1 MYSRPRN
8 VLTVSIAAALVTLP
22 AWLPQASQYTRSFPI
37 TSCTFATTGK
47 TPYWVLE
54 PGYTLELQGKDT
66 HLIITVLD
74 KTETVGGIATRV
86 VEERETEK
94 GALVEVSRN
103 YFAICKEN
111 SSVFYFGED
120 VDIYKN
126 GKITGH
132 EGAWRHGTGGATAGL
147 MMPGIALL
155 GARYHQEVAPGV
167 AMDRAEITGVGET
180 LQTPYGAIQGVV
192 VTRESSPLEPGA
204 TEIKAYAPGIG
215 IVRDADLL
223 LVSMKRR

>member
-1 MYSRPRN
+1 MNKTALS
-8 VLTVSIAAALVTLP
+8 VSVVALVTLP
-22 AWLPQASQYTRSFPI
+22 AWLPQGPQYTRHFPI
-37 TSCTFATTGK
+37 ATCTFTATGR

-54 PGYTLELQGKDT
+54 PGHTLELQGKDT
-66 HLIITVLD
+66 HLTITVLD
-74 KTETVGGIATRV
+74 ATETVGGITARV

-111 SSVFYFGED
+111 NSVFYFGED

-126 GKITGH
+126 GKITSH

-147 MMPGIALL
+147 MMPGLPLL
-155 GARYHQEVAPGV
+155 GARYQQEVARGV
-167 AMDRAEITGVGET
+167 AMDRAEITGVGEK
-180 LQTPYGAIQGVV
+180 LRTPYRVLDSVV
-192 VTRESSPLEPGA
+192 VMRESSPLEPGA
-204 TEIKAYAPGIG
+204 SEIKAYAPGIG

-223 LVSMKRR
+223 LVSVKRR